1 MCMGHITE
9 IMFSKHNDFSYK
21 RKPYFQ
27 STILVGL
34 YMAMYNLVYT
44 TKINIFI

>member
-21 RKPYFQ
+21 RKRCFQ

-34 YMAMYNLVYT
+34 YMAMYNSIYT
-44 TKINIFI
+44 TKIKIFI